1 MAMEET
7 LANRPGF
14 GGDRVREGERGDL
27 SVFFFCYD
35 FLFYF
40 NVCER
45 WANKSKRKV
54 PLVSKVLV
62 SKLQMDNFYMNQ
74 TIKLSPKYKGRL
86 WGRGRGVIVL
96 PKSHS

>member
-1 MAMEET
+1 M
-7 LANRPGF
+7 
-14 GGDRVREGERGDL
+14 
-27 SVFFFCYD
+27 FFFCYD

-62 SKLQMDNFYMNQ
+62 SKLQIDNFYMNQ
-74 TIKLSPKYKGRL
+74 TIGR
-86 WGRGRGVIVL
+86 
-96 PKSHS
+96 